1 MADYA
6 ALKKYAEMLGC
17 VCKENEPMSEHTTF
31 RIGGPADIFIE
42 PTSPETL
49 ADIVAACKRW
59 EIPVHV
65 VGNGSNLL
73 VSDLGIEGAVIH
85 ISGGLCD
92 ISLNGAY
99 ELECGSGVKLSKL
112 CTIALEHS
120 LTGLEF
126 AWGIPGTAGG
136 AAYMNAGA
144 YGSEMSDVLIKCTHI
159 DADGKFGSY
168 EGKELAFGYRQ
179 SVYTDSD
186 KIITSLKLR
195 LKPDDPVEIRSRMD
209 ELFKLRKEKQPLE
222 YPSAGSVF
230 KRPHGNF
237 AGSLIEQC
245 GLKGFTIGGA
255 QVNQK
260 HAGFI
265 INLGNATCYDVRKLI
280 EHIKEEVFLQTSIKL
295 ETEIKFIGRI

>member
-31 RIGGPADIFIE
+31 KIGGPADIFIE
-42 PTSPETL
+42 PTSAETL

-59 EIPVHV
+59 EIPVYV
-65 VGNGSNLL
+65 IGNGSNLL

-85 ISGGLCD
+85 ISGGMCD

-99 ELECGSGVKLSKL
+99 EIECGSGVKLSKL
-112 CTIALEHS
+112 CTFAQEHS

-144 YGSEMSDVLIKCTHI
+144 YGSEMSNVVVRCTHI
-159 DADGKFGSY
+159 DSNGQFGSF
-168 EGKELAFGYRQ
+168 EGEELAFGYRQ

-195 LKPDDPVEIRSRMD
+195 LKPGDPVEIRSHMD

-245 GLKGFTIGGA
+245 GLKGYTIGGA
-255 QVNQK
+255 QVSEK